1 MLCKLEDNE
10 QLITIKH
17 LKAQSYC
24 LVTTSQFL
32 LLKVESGEVRPIFAL
47 SDRPL
52 VRQLFQISDA
62 IVDEPTKTFEALI
75 NCESYA
81 DTKSAGI
88 DDI

>member
-24 LVTTSQFL
+24 LVTTSEFL

-52 VRQLFQISDA
+52 VRQLF
-62 IVDEPTKTFEALI
+62 
-75 NCESYA
+75 
-81 DTKSAGI
+81 
-88 DDI
+88 